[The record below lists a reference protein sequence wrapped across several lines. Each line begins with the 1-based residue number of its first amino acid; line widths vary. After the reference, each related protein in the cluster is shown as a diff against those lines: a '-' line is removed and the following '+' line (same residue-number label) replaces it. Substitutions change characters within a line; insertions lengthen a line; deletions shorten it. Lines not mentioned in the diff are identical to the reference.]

1 MMRVLGTAGV
11 RSASTELAWL
21 LLTLVTTGC
30 LAGCFARR
38 PVDPPVVESAHEMG
52 LPYRIHVGD
61 TLDVRFYST
70 PELNTKATVRSDG
83 KISLELVGDIEAA
96 AQTPEAFAKIL
107 GARYARELR
116 NPTVTVVVQ
125 SFGARCSWRVG

>member
-70 PELNTKATVRSDG
+70 PELNTKATVRSRSEEHTSELQ
-83 KISLELVGDIEAA
+83 SLTNHVCRL
-96 AQTPEAFAKIL
+96 L
-107 GARYARELR
+107 M
-116 NPTVTVVVQ
+116 
-125 SFGARCSWRVG
+125 